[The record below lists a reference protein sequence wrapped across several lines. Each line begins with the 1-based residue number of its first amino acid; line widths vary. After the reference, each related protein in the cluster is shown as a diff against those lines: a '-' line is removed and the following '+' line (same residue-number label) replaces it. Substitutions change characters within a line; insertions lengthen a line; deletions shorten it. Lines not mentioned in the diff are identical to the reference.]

1 MWPAFAAFT
10 VLDAVVG
17 HLLPPSGETQRLI
30 GALVAAIVVNVLVVV
45 LLSWP
50 LGALVRR
57 VRRDLP
63 VVVARDYAGTALV
76 AGVAAVMLAAGIIH
90 HGTVVAHR
98 QAMQDAITRAQAWI
112 GDRAHVG
119 EVAAKLGR
127 RTVAIEPGAIY
138 RTCVISVDH
147 RRTYCVI
154 VRTRLPFQS
163 SVSFAGYESNDVFAQ
178 GAG

>member
-50 LGALVRR
+50 LGALLRR

-76 AGVAAVMLAAGIIH
+76 AGVAAVMLAVGIIH

-112 GDRAHVG
+112 GDRAPA
-119 EVAAKLGR
+119 EFR
-127 RTVAIEPGAIY
+127 RNLSYVSTVAIEPGAIY

-154 VRTRLPFQS
+154 VRTWLPFQS

-178 GAG
+178 GTG

>member
-30 GALVAAIVVNVLVVV
+30 GALVAAIVINVLVVV
-45 LLSWP
+45 LLSRP
-50 LGALVRR
+50 LSALVRR

-63 VVVARDYAGTALV
+63 LVVARDYAGTALV
-76 AGVAAVMLAAGIIH
+76 AGVAGIMLAAGLVH

-98 QAMQDAITRAQAWI
+98 RAMEDAISRAQAWI
-112 GDRAHVG
+112 GDRAPA
-119 EVAAKLGR
+119 EFR
-127 RTVAIEPGAIY
+127 RNLAYVSTVTIEPGAMY

-147 RRTYCVI
+147 RHTYCVI
-154 VRTRLPFQS
+154 VKTRLPFQS
-163 SVSFAGYESNDVFAQ
+163 SVSFAGYESNDVFSQ
-178 GAG
+178 GTG